1 MVSQPNRI
9 FNPLRLKEARIAKG
23 LSVAE
28 LATEIGLSRQA
39 VTLLERGG
47 TQQPK
52 AETIMSLADA
62 LGFPRSFFYNQV
74 DYQFT
79 GNTFFRANSSLT
91 KKVRETQL
99 VKANFVGMILNH
111 LEKYVEFPA
120 LNLPPMDEF
129 EGSSWSNSDIEAL
142 ATHCRNYWGL
152 GIRPIDDMVM
162 LLETNGIL
170 VTSINTGTLKLDA
183 FCQPRGTRPLIVLS
197 NDKQSA
203 ARRQFDS
210 AHELGHLLM
219 HKDTIDNQLLMSPQE
234 FKQMEDQANR
244 FASSFL
250 LPEEEF
256 RRSVRSTTLN
266 HYTELKAYWKVS
278 IGAMIK
284 RCKDLN
290 IIDEVR
296 YTSLQKQIST
306 RKIRTREPLDD
317 VIPVS
322 EPKVLKQAI
331 EMIIKADV
339 KTASDLLFDFELP
352 AAIVEEI
359 CNLKQGF
366 FGTETT
372 EPRLKLIN
380 GGLS

>member
-9 FNPLRLKEARIAKG
+9 FNPLRLTEARVAKG

-28 LATEIGLSRQA
+28 LANEIGLSRQA
-39 VTLLERGG
+39 VALLERGD

-52 AETIMSLADA
+52 AETIMNLADA
-62 LGFPRSFFYNQV
+62 LGFPRSFFYNQTNT
-74 DYQFT
+74 QFK
-79 GNTFFRANSSLT
+79 GNTFFRANASLT
-91 KKVRETQL
+91 KKVREAQL
-99 VKANFVGMILNH
+99 VKANFIEMILNH
-111 LEKYVEFPA
+111 LEKYVELPV
-120 LNLPPMDEF
+120 LNLPPLNEF
-129 EGSSWSNSDIEAL
+129 EGSTWNNSDIEAL
-142 ATHCRNYWGL
+142 AIHCRNYWGL
-152 GIRPIDDMVM
+152 GIRPIEDMVK

-170 VTSINTGTLKLDA
+170 VTSINTGTLTLDA
-183 FCQPRGTRPLIVLS
+183 FCQPRGIRPLIVLS

-210 AHELGHLLM
+210 AHELGHLFM
-219 HKDTIDNQLLMSPQE
+219 HKDTIDNQMLMSPQE

-250 LPEEEF
+250 LPKEGFE
-256 RRSVRSTTLN
+256 RSVRSTTLN
-266 HYTELKAYWKVS
+266 HFTELKAYWKTS

-284 RCKDLN
+284 RCKDIH
-290 IIDEVR
+290 IIDDIR

-317 VIPVS
+317 VIPIS

-339 KTASDLLFDFELP
+339 KTASDLLFDFDLP
-352 AAIVEEI
+352 AAIVEEV

-366 FGTETT
+366 FGTDVT